1 MAVLIETET
10 ELVTEPAFSGLAQT
24 VVDAALEDAGC
35 PWEAQVNILVT
46 DDDSMRIMNRE
57 NRGIDSTTDVLSFP
71 MLEFTEPGD
80 FSFVTEEDW
89 DLFDPETGELLLGD
103 IVLSADRIRAQ
114 AKRRKTDEATGDF
127 RICGSVCAVRIRRGE
142 AGQVGGPRQDA
153 AQGRAQAR
161 RHDQA
166 ARGGGDRGFE
176 LDARLRDARPGLR

>member
-80 FSFVTEEDW
+80 FSFVTE
-89 DLFDPETGELLLGD
+89 
-103 IVLSADRIRAQ
+103 
-114 AKRRKTDEATGDF
+114 
-127 RICGSVCAVRIRRGE
+127 
-142 AGQVGGPRQDA
+142 
-153 AQGRAQAR
+153 
-161 RHDQA
+161 
-166 ARGGGDRGFE
+166 
-176 LDARLRDARPGLR
+176 